1 MATSSLSNTTVQE
14 WSSSDH
20 VTIWN
25 RSEKRKIAGNAAPLG
40 RNLQKYLDKHPDC
53 EVYRGQ
59 DEADGKCRKRRRN
72 TSSSAKLN
80 ADEVT
85 CNIHVPVW
93 HLREQRKIAGNAA
106 PLAKNLASYLAS
118 HPETEVYDGQD
129 VRKVK
134 VAKLSPV
141 VSEESDETESF
152 RSEDCIAAS
161 IPFDP
166 WLAGPV
172 IPEEHL
178 TDDDCWDTLEDN
190 INNGNWFPSLNPFR
204 DSELDFDPD
213 SSLELELS

>member
-1 MATSSLSNTTVQE
+1 MSTSSLSNTTVQE

-25 RSEKRKIAGNAAPLG
+25 RNEKRKIAGNAAPLG

-59 DEADGKCRKRRRN
+59 DEADGKPRKRRR
-72 TSSSAKLN
+72 SVSSAKVN
-80 ADEVT
+80 PGEVT
-85 CNIHVPVW
+85 CNIHVPIW

-129 VRKVK
+129 VRKTKVVK
-134 VAKLSPV
+134 LDPV
-141 VSEESDETESF
+141 MSEDSEETESF
-152 RSEDCIAAS
+152 RSEDRLVAS

-166 WLAGPV
+166 WLAGSV
-172 IPEEHL
+172 VPEECL
-178 TDDDCWDTLEDN
+178 TDEENWNTLEDRISN
-190 INNGNWFPSLNPFR
+190 WSWFPLSNPFKDDEDL
-204 DSELDFDPD
+204 DSY
-213 SSLELELS
+213 SSLDLELN